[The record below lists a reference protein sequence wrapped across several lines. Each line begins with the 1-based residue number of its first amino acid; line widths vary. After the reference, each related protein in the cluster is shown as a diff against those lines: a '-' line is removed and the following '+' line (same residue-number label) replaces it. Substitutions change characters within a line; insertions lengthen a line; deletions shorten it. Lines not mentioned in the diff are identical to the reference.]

1 MKSIYRMVLSAVAT
15 LSLLTAVS
23 CSQDEYIYIPDNNC
37 VTFQDIPSSGFKL
50 DGNALVVELTRGVAD
65 ADLALGVTLDP
76 GSIYTIDKTTINFP
90 KGEYKASVTLTYDA
104 DALEAFVE
112 YPFVLKFDA
121 NEVSPTGI
129 STFKAVGQV
138 PFSLDALEYEDYGT
152 VYCENYMFGKG
163 YDFDGKT
170 YTLQVAKYTKNY
182 YRIKNLLGSGIDFD
196 FFLAADGTLEITAP
210 MESPTPDD
218 INSYDLYMFPT
229 EFTHNG
235 EQITLWFDT
244 DADYIQVR
252 DQGEEGYTMVEGTY
266 FSNYSVCSVP
276 SIGLLTA
283 DLFRSDYVPGEDD
296 GWWRFYINVDTVF

>member
-1 MKSIYRMVLSAVAT
+1 MKSIYRIVLSAVAT

-23 CSQDEYIYIPDNNC
+23 CSQDEYIYTPDNNC

-50 DGNALVVELTRGVAD
+50 DGNSLVIELTRGTAN
-65 ADLALGVTLDP
+65 ADLALGVTLEP
-76 GSIYTIDKTTINFP
+76 GSIYTIDKTTVNFP
-90 KGEYKASVTLTYDA
+90 KGEYKASVTLSYDE
-104 DALEAFVE
+104 DVLEAFVE

-129 STFKAVGQV
+129 STFKAIGQV

-210 MESPTPDD
+210 VESPTPGH
-218 INSYDLYMFPT
+218 INSYDLYQFPT

-252 DQGEEGYTMVEGTY
+252 DQGEEGYTMIEGTY

-283 DLFRSDYVPGEDD
+283 DLFRDDYVPGEDD